1 MAHEALCLS
10 LEAALCHR
18 VGPSPVGA
26 ETGRKPK
33 PDGRSGVGSAVGLG
47 ARHWCPD
54 RKMLVGVEPTVWVA
68 WRPRASMV
76 KLTASAGVPSA
87 TDVR

>member
-1 MAHEALCLS
+1 
-10 LEAALCHR
+10 
-18 VGPSPVGA
+18 
-26 ETGRKPK
+26 
-33 PDGRSGVGSAVGLG
+33 
-47 ARHWCPD
+47 
-54 RKMLVGVEPTVWVA
+54 MLVGVEPTVWVA